1 MSYIYFQSGDVQF
14 VMDSYSSVSAPL
26 SGQLSGSP
34 MQNGTQQSDN
44 YIVGT
49 PVVTMSGIIT
59 DVKTARSRDTKST
72 GSWIDRIYSIMNN
85 RQSVLLQYRV
95 DVEPSDGWFIT
106 SFNPN
111 QDQTNG
117 VGARRPDGT
126 FVQSFKID
134 IQFTRPILARGL
146 ISTVQP
152 PKAYLDSLQAKGN
165 KSSATSQFDLNKK
178 KDELSYQRS
187 FARADAYKEQSAKLR
202 ANNFNSPAT
211 E

>member
-26 SGQLSGSP
+26 TGQLSGSP
-34 MQNGTQQSDN
+34 MQSGTEQSDN
-44 YIVGT
+44 YVVGI

-59 DVKTARSRDTKST
+59 DIKTARSRDTKST
-72 GSWIDRIYSIMNN
+72 GSWIARIRDIMNN
-85 RQSVLLQYRV
+85 KQSVLLQYQV
-95 DVEPSDGWFIT
+95 DIEPSDGWFIT
-106 SFNPN
+106 SFNPS

-126 FVQSFKID
+126 FVQSFRID
-134 IQFTRPILARGL
+134 IEFKRPILARGL

-152 PKAYLDSLQAKGN
+152 PQAYLDSLQAKGS
-165 KSSATSQFDLNKK
+165 KSTATSQFDKNKK
-178 KDELSYQRS
+178 KDEINYEYSFNNAKELRK
-187 FARADAYKEQSAKLR
+187 FARSVD
-202 ANNFNSPAT
+202 FNAPAT